1 MTTNDYLNISTLDE
15 LRAARNSVS
24 AAIKASERKF
34 TGRIDSFRR
43 YFSLGKILLILGR
56 GRDANAREHH
66 TPPIF
71 TFGLTNLH
79 P

>member
-43 YFSLGKILLILGR
+43 YFSLGKILLPLIKKLRASISG
-56 GRDANAREHH
+56 
-66 TPPIF
+66 TPFAKP
-71 TFGLTNLH
+71 
-79 P
+79 

>member
-43 YFSLGKILLILGR
+43 YFSLGKILLPLIKKLRASISG
-56 GRDANAREHH
+56 
-66 TPPIF
+66 TPFAQP
-71 TFGLTNLH
+71 
-79 P
+79 